1 MPLKGVDE
9 VNKRIKEHMKE
20 NWDNV
25 AVAWWDI
32 VQENVMISSLE
43 EVPVKT
49 GALKASGH
57 NILVN
62 TPHSISCEV
71 GYGSETAPYALYQHE
86 HTELH
91 HPAMTRGPGTR
102 SSRDVGIAKYGN
114 IAPTWTPNGRKAK
127 YLEDPVNAAIP
138 ILPKELIRR
147 LEGER

>member
-9 VNKRIKEHMKE
+9 VNKRIKEHKKE

-25 AVAWWDI
+25 AVAWWDT
-32 VQENVMISSLE
+32 VQENVMIPSLE

-49 GALKASGH
+49 GALKASGQ
-57 NILVN
+57 NIPVN

-71 GYGSETAPYALYQHE
+71 GYGSETAPYALIQHE
-86 HTELH
+86 RLDFH
-91 HPAMTRGPGTR
+91 H
-102 SSRDVGIAKYGN
+102 DVG
-114 IAPTWTPNGRKAK
+114 KAK

>member
-25 AVAWWDI
+25 AVAWWDT
-32 VQENVMISSLE
+32 VQENVMIPSLE
-43 EVPVKT
+43 QVPVKT
-49 GALKASGH
+49 GALKASGQ
-57 NILVN
+57 NIPVN
-62 TPHSISCEV
+62 TLHSIGCEV
-71 GYGSETAPYALYQHE
+71 GYGSEAAPYALIQHE
-86 HTELH
+86 RLDFH
-91 HPAMTRGPGTR
+91 H
-102 SSRDVGIAKYGN
+102 DVG
-114 IAPTWTPNGRKAK
+114 KAK